1 MPKDGE
7 DKRYLVIVNPVS
19 RGGKAQEE
27 GIWLLNRLK
36 KAGVDYE
43 FLFTERAGHAE
54 EMVVKWAED
63 FDVVVSVSGDGT
75 TNEIINGIMKVPS
88 ADLRLAMF
96 PAGTADD
103 FACNMGYDRK
113 DKEQALE
120 AILGNTCR
128 TIDLIRYDDHYAAV
142 TWGLGVDSEIADG
155 AYKWKRFR
163 IPAYFYSGLKKCFFE
178 ERKKYDV
185 RFDYEGQIFEGKVL
199 ISILCNAPVFG
210 RYIRINPNARMND
223 GLLDLTVGRE
233 MPNVYG
239 LVLFAFA
246 CLGEARLLQAGLL
259 SPGAGDARRV
269 QVRHLRPDRR
279 RGLQV
284 RGGKDHQPLGC
295 QGGPESP
302 RARRVSGRQEAALRV
317 QGGAAGA
324 GPAAPHP
331 QEGRGGGGTGGAVP
345 QGEGKGGEG
354 PGDEADGACGAQEP
368 GGTAGPAAGAV
379 LAGMGGET
387 QRAPGRQ
394 EDEEGDAQAGEDG
407 EACQVGRMIYVNI
420 IAG

>member
-1 MPKDGE
+1 ME
-7 DKRYLVIVNPVS
+7 W
-19 RGGKAQEE
+19 GG
-27 GIWLLNRLK
+27 
-36 KAGVDYE
+36 
-43 FLFTERAGHAE
+43 
-54 EMVVKWAED
+54 D

-246 CLGEARLLQAGLL
+246 CLGGRHGFSKLVSYHQVREMRVECRSDTYAQIDGEVYKFEAGKIINLSVVRGALKVLVPEESVDDKRLPFVYREEPPEPVQLRLIPRREGVAEELEEL
-259 SPGAGDARRV
+259 SRRVKARVEKALETRRMGPAVRRNRVERQGQQQVLFSREWEEKHSARRAAKRMKREMRKLERTE
-269 QVRHLRPDRR
+269 RHA
-279 RGLQV
+279 
-284 RGGKDHQPLGC
+284 K
-295 QGGPESP
+295 
-302 RARRVSGRQEAALRV
+302 
-317 QGGAAGA
+317 
-324 GPAAPHP
+324 
-331 QEGRGGGGTGGAVP
+331 
-345 QGEGKGGEG
+345 
-354 PGDEADGACGAQEP
+354 
-368 GGTAGPAAGAV
+368 
-379 LAGMGGET
+379 
-387 QRAPGRQ
+387 
-394 EDEEGDAQAGEDG
+394 
-407 EACQVGRMIYVNI
+407 
-420 IAG
+420 

>member
-1 MPKDGE
+1 MPKEAD
-7 DKRYLVIVNPVS
+7 DDRRYLVIVNPVS

-88 ADLRLAMF
+88 ADLKLAMF

-113 DKEQALE
+113 DKEQALR
-120 AILGNTCR
+120 AILGESTR
-128 TIDLIRYDDHYAAV
+128 TIDLIRYDDRYAAV

-163 IPAYFYSGLKKCFFE
+163 IPAYFYSGLRKCFFE

-185 RFDYEGQIFEGKVL
+185 RFDYEGQTFEGKVL

-239 LVLFAFA
+239 LALFGFA
-246 CLGEARLLQAGLL
+246 CLGGRHGFSKLVSYHQVREMRVECKSDTYAQIDGEVYRFDAGKVINLSVVPRALKVLVPAESLDDKKLPFVYREEPPEPVQLRLIPRREGVADELEELSRRVKARVEKALETRRIRPAMKRSASMGQGRQQVMF
-259 SPGAGDARRV
+259 SQDWEEKRIARRAAKK
-269 QVRHLRPDRR
+269 L
-279 RGLQV
+279 
-284 RGGKDHQPLGC
+284 KK
-295 QGGPESP
+295 
-302 RARRVSGRQEAALRV
+302 EAQKIAKS
-317 QGGAAGA
+317 
-324 GPAAPHP
+324 
-331 QEGRGGGGTGGAVP
+331 GGTG
-345 QGEGKGGEG
+345 
-354 PGDEADGACGAQEP
+354 
-368 GGTAGPAAGAV
+368 
-379 LAGMGGET
+379 
-387 QRAPGRQ
+387 
-394 EDEEGDAQAGEDG
+394 
-407 EACQVGRMIYVNI
+407 
-420 IAG
+420 

>member
-1 MPKDGE
+1 MPKTAE
-7 DKRYLVIVNPVS
+7 ERRYLVIVNPVS
-19 RGGKAQEE
+19 RGGKSQEE

-88 ADLRLAMF
+88 AELKLAMF

-113 DKEQALE
+113 DKEQALT
-120 AILGNTCR
+120 AILGDSVR
-128 TIDLIRYDDHYAAV
+128 TIDLIRYDDRYAAV

-163 IPAYFYSGLKKCFFE
+163 IPAYFYSGLRKCFFE
-178 ERKKYDV
+178 ERKRYDV
-185 RFDYEGQIFEGKVL
+185 RFDYEGQTFEGKVL

-223 GLLDLTVGRE
+223 GLLDLTVGKE
-233 MPNVYG
+233 MPNFYG

-246 CLGEARLLQAGLL
+246 CMGGRHGFSSLVSYHQVREMRVECKSDTYAQIDGEVFRFDAGKVIHLSVVPQVLKVLVPAESLADKRLPFVYREEPPEPVQLRLIPRREGVAEELEEL
-259 SPGAGDARRV
+259 SRRV
-269 QVRHLRPDRR
+269 KARVEQAL
-279 RGLQV
+279 
-284 RGGKDHQPLGC
+284 
-295 QGGPESP
+295 ET
-302 RARRVSGRQEAALRV
+302 RRVSPVTRRN
-317 QGGAAGA
+317 
-324 GPAAPHP
+324 
-331 QEGRGGGGTGGAVP
+331 
-345 QGEGKGGEG
+345 GGEEKG
-354 PGDEADGACGAQEP
+354 LQQ
-368 GGTAGPAAGAV
+368 V
-379 LAGMGGET
+379 MFS
-387 QRAPGRQ
+387 PGR
-394 EDEEGDAQAGEDG
+394 EEARCARRASKRLKKEMQAMEK
-407 EACQVGRMIYVNI
+407 AAARR
-420 IAG
+420 

>member
-1 MPKDGE
+1 MPG
-7 DKRYLVIVNPVS
+7 DKGDRRYLVIVNPVS

-36 KAGVDYE
+36 RAGVEYE
-43 FLFTERAGHAE
+43 ALFTERAGHAE

-88 ADLRLAMF
+88 ADLKLAMF

-113 DKEQALE
+113 DKEQALS
-120 AILGNTCR
+120 AILGDTCR
-128 TIDLIRYDDHYAAV
+128 TIDLIRYDDRYAAV

-178 ERKKYDV
+178 ERKRYHV
-185 RFDYEGQIFEGKVL
+185 RFDYEGQVFEDWVL

-223 GLLDLTVGRE
+223 GLLDLTIGRE

-239 LVLFAFA
+239 LVLFGFA
-246 CLGEARLLQAGLL
+246 CMGGRHGFSRLV
-259 SPGAGDARRV
+259 SYH
-269 QVRHLRPDRR
+269 QVR
-279 RGLQV
+279 
-284 RGGKDHQPLGC
+284 
-295 QGGPESP
+295 SM
-302 RARRVSGRQEAALRV
+302 RVECKTDTYAQIDGEVYKFDAGRIINLSVVPQALRV
-317 QGGAAGA
+317 LVPADSLKDKKLPFIPREELPEPVQLRLIPRREGVSEELEELSRRVKTRVDQALDAAWIKPRIVAALDRGRETGRQQALFRPEREERRLARGAARRLRK
-324 GPAAPHP
+324 
-331 QEGRGGGGTGGAVP
+331 ESK
-345 QGEGKGGEG
+345 GK
-354 PGDEADGACGAQEP
+354 AS
-368 GGTAGPAAGAV
+368 
-379 LAGMGGET
+379 
-387 QRAPGRQ
+387 
-394 EDEEGDAQAGEDG
+394 
-407 EACQVGRMIYVNI
+407 
-420 IAG
+420 

>member
-7 DKRYLVIVNPVS
+7 EKRYLVIVNPVS

-88 ADLRLAMF
+88 AELKLAMF

-113 DKEQALE
+113 DKEQALG
-120 AILGNTCR
+120 AILGDSCR
-128 TIDLIRYDDHYAAV
+128 TIDLIRYDDRYAAV

-155 AYKWKRFR
+155 AYKWKMFR
-163 IPAYFYSGLKKCFFE
+163 IPAYFYSGLRKCFFE
-178 ERKKYDV
+178 ERKRYHV
-185 RFDYEGQIFEGKVL
+185 RFDYEGQTFDDWVL

-210 RYIRINPNARMND
+210 RYIKINPNARMND

-233 MPNVYG
+233 MPNLYG
-239 LVLFAFA
+239 LVLFGFA
-246 CLGEARLLQAGLL
+246 CLGGRHGFSSLVSYHQVREMRIECKSDTYAQIDGEVYRF
-259 SPGAGDARRV
+259 GAGKVINLSMVPRALKVLVPAESLDNKKLPFVYREEPPEPVQLRLIPRREGVAEELEELSRRV
-269 QVRHLRPDRR
+269 KARVEKALETRRMSPVSRRNGREEQGRQQVMFSRERE
-279 RGLQV
+279 
-284 RGGKDHQPLGC
+284 
-295 QGGPESP
+295 ESR
-302 RARRVSGRQEAALRV
+302 RARRAAKRMKRDMRKMEKSGS
-317 QGGAAGA
+317 
-324 GPAAPHP
+324 
-331 QEGRGGGGTGGAVP
+331 
-345 QGEGKGGEG
+345 KG
-354 PGDEADGACGAQEP
+354 
-368 GGTAGPAAGAV
+368 
-379 LAGMGGET
+379 
-387 QRAPGRQ
+387 
-394 EDEEGDAQAGEDG
+394 
-407 EACQVGRMIYVNI
+407 
-420 IAG
+420 

>member
-1 MPKDGE
+1 MPKTAE
-7 DKRYLVIVNPVS
+7 DRRYLVIVNPVS

-88 ADLRLAMF
+88 AELKLAMF

-103 FACNMGYDRK
+103 FSCNMGYDRK
-113 DKEQALE
+113 DKEQALR
-120 AILGNTCR
+120 AILGNSCR
-128 TIDLIRYDDHYAAV
+128 TIDLIRYDDRYAAV

-163 IPAYFYSGLKKCFFE
+163 IPAYFYSGLRKCFFE
-178 ERKKYDV
+178 ERKKYQV
-185 RFDYEGQIFEGKVL
+185 RFDYEGQIFEGPVL

-233 MPNVYG
+233 MPNLYG
-239 LVLFAFA
+239 LVLFGCA
-246 CLGEARLLQAGLL
+246 CLGGRHGFSSLVSYHQVREMRVECKSDTYAQIDGEVFKFDAGKVINLSMVPQALKVLVPAESLNDKKRPFVYREEPPEPVQLRLIPRREGVAEELEEISRRVKVRVEQALEVRRWRP
-259 SPGAGDARRV
+259 SIGAGRDGGEQGRQVALFGAQHWEERSARRAAKKIKKEM
-269 QVRHLRPDRR
+269 Q
-279 RGLQV
+279 
-284 RGGKDHQPLGC
+284 KM
-295 QGGPESP
+295 
-302 RARRVSGRQEAALRV
+302 AKSGNAA
-317 QGGAAGA
+317 
-324 GPAAPHP
+324 
-331 QEGRGGGGTGGAVP
+331 
-345 QGEGKGGEG
+345 
-354 PGDEADGACGAQEP
+354 
-368 GGTAGPAAGAV
+368 
-379 LAGMGGET
+379 
-387 QRAPGRQ
+387 
-394 EDEEGDAQAGEDG
+394 
-407 EACQVGRMIYVNI
+407 
-420 IAG
+420 

>member
-88 ADLRLAMF
+88 ADLRMAMF

-246 CLGEARLLQAGLL
+246 CLGGRHGFSKLVSYHQVREMRVECRSDTYAQIDGEVYKFEAGKIINLSVVRGALKVLVPEESVDDKRLPFVYREEPPEPVQLRLIPRREGVAEELEEL
-259 SPGAGDARRV
+259 SRRVKARVEKALETRRMGPAVRRNRVERQGQQQVLFSREWEEKHSARRAAKRMKREMRKLERTE
-269 QVRHLRPDRR
+269 RHA
-279 RGLQV
+279 
-284 RGGKDHQPLGC
+284 K
-295 QGGPESP
+295 
-302 RARRVSGRQEAALRV
+302 
-317 QGGAAGA
+317 
-324 GPAAPHP
+324 
-331 QEGRGGGGTGGAVP
+331 
-345 QGEGKGGEG
+345 
-354 PGDEADGACGAQEP
+354 
-368 GGTAGPAAGAV
+368 
-379 LAGMGGET
+379 
-387 QRAPGRQ
+387 
-394 EDEEGDAQAGEDG
+394 
-407 EACQVGRMIYVNI
+407 
-420 IAG
+420 

>member
-1 MPKDGE
+1 MPKDG
-7 DKRYLVIVNPVS
+7 DDRRYLVIVNPVS
-19 RGGKAQEE
+19 RGGTAQEE

-88 ADLRLAMF
+88 AELRLAMF

-103 FACNMGYDRK
+103 FACNMGYDRR
-113 DKEQALE
+113 DKEQALR

-128 TIDLIRYDDHYAAV
+128 TIDLIRYDDRYAAV

-178 ERKKYDV
+178 DRKKYHV
-185 RFDYEGQIFEGKVL
+185 RFDYEGQTFDDWVL

-210 RYIRINPNARMND
+210 RYIKINPNARMND
-223 GLLDLTVGRE
+223 GLLDLTIGRE

-239 LVLFAFA
+239 LILFGFA
-246 CLGEARLLQAGLL
+246 CMGGRHGFSSLVSYHQVHSMRVECKSETYAQIDGEVYRFDAGKIINLSVVPQALKVLVPAESLRNKKLPFVSRDEPPEPVQLRLIPQREGVADDLEEI
-259 SPGAGDARRV
+259 SRRV
-269 QVRHLRPDRR
+269 KARVEQALESARTVPAKGIRPLRRE
-279 RGLQV
+279 G
-284 RGGKDHQPLGC
+284 
-295 QGGPESP
+295 
-302 RARRVSGRQEAALRV
+302 GRQEVMFRKDREESREARRAAKLMKKEM
-317 QGGAAGA
+317 ASIKKEGA
-324 GPAAPHP
+324 GERRKA
-331 QEGRGGGGTGGAVP
+331 
-345 QGEGKGGEG
+345 
-354 PGDEADGACGAQEP
+354 
-368 GGTAGPAAGAV
+368 
-379 LAGMGGET
+379 
-387 QRAPGRQ
+387 
-394 EDEEGDAQAGEDG
+394 
-407 EACQVGRMIYVNI
+407 
-420 IAG
+420 

>member
-7 DKRYLVIVNPVS
+7 EKRYLVIVNPVS
-19 RGGKAQEE
+19 RGGHAQEE

-88 ADLRLAMF
+88 ADLKLAMF

-103 FACNMGYDRK
+103 FACNMGYNRK

-120 AILGNTCR
+120 AILGDSCR
-128 TIDLIRYDDHYAAV
+128 TIDLIRYDDRYAAV

-163 IPAYFYSGLKKCFFE
+163 IPAYFYSGLRKCFFE
-178 ERKKYDV
+178 ERKRYHV
-185 RFDYEGQIFEGKVL
+185 RFDYEGQIFDDWVL

-233 MPNVYG
+233 MPNLYG
-239 LVLFAFA
+239 LVLFGFA
-246 CLGEARLLQAGLL
+246 CLGGRHGFSSLVSYHQVREMRIECKSDTFAQIDGEVYRFDTGKVINLSMVPQALKVLVPSDSLDNKRLPFVYREEPPEPVQLRLIPRREGVAEELEEL
-259 SPGAGDARRV
+259 SRRVKTRVERALETRRIRPAMRRSGGEEKGQQQIMFSREWEEKRSARRAAK
-269 QVRHLRPDRR
+269 RIKKEMR
-279 RGLQV
+279 
-284 RGGKDHQPLGC
+284 KM
-295 QGGPESP
+295 
-302 RARRVSGRQEAALRV
+302 AKSGSER
-317 QGGAAGA
+317 
-324 GPAAPHP
+324 
-331 QEGRGGGGTGGAVP
+331 
-345 QGEGKGGEG
+345 
-354 PGDEADGACGAQEP
+354 
-368 GGTAGPAAGAV
+368 
-379 LAGMGGET
+379 
-387 QRAPGRQ
+387 
-394 EDEEGDAQAGEDG
+394 
-407 EACQVGRMIYVNI
+407 
-420 IAG
+420 